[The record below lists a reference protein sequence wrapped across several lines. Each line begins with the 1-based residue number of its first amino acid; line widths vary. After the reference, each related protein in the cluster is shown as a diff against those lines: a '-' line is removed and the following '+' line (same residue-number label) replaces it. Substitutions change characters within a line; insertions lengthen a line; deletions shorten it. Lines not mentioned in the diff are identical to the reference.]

1 MRDLI
6 LQLSKSSIYS
16 TKPVFSWRVGDIER
30 LNHSRLWVVSQNA
43 EFPFANSSLTFAI
56 PTYLKN
62 KNLLRILLFNQPL

>member
-1 MRDLI
+1 GI
-6 LQLSKSSIYS
+6 
-16 TKPVFSWRVGDIER
+16 FWRVGDIER

-62 KNLLRILLFNQPL
+62 KNLCVYCYLASRYKSLKDG

>member
-1 MRDLI
+1 LVH
-6 LQLSKSSIYS
+6 K
-16 TKPVFSWRVGDIER
+16 VFSWRVGDIER

-62 KNLLRILLFNQPL
+62 KNLLRILLFSQPL